1 MIVKAK
7 KTFWSFFTSIVGSA
21 VGALLAAIAIR
32 VFLFPNKLI
41 DGGVVGVSLIFAR
54 IFGDNYLSYFLM
66 ILNLPFIYLAYKHIR
81 KTFVVHMLIATIL
94 FAVFLSLLQTVP
106 SFEGDFLEIIV
117 IGGALLGA
125 GVGFIIRSGGCTDG
139 TEILAIIINR
149 KMGFTV
155 GQIILT
161 INIFIFAFYGWIF
174 KDWHIA
180 LKSLMTYIVAFKMI
194 DIVIAGLDE
203 VKAVLIM
210 TSKPKTIQN
219 LIMHQLG
226 LGLTVIP
233 GIGGF
238 SGEDRDILFII
249 IERLELAE
257 LKDLV
262 LTEDSTAFLAI
273 QNLHEVAYGRQI
285 SKISQKKDPSKR
297 KKNRF
302 FDFIDKK

>member
-1 MIVKAK
+1 MLIKAQ
-7 KTFWSFFTSIVGSA
+7 KTFWNFFTSILGTA

-32 VFLFPNKLI
+32 VFLFPNQLI
-41 DGGVVGVSLIFAR
+41 DGGVVGISLIFAR
-54 IFGDNYLSYFLM
+54 FFSDSYLSYFLL

-81 KTFVVHMLIATIL
+81 KTFVVHMLIATLL
-94 FAVFLSLLQTVP
+94 FAAFLSLFQNVSP
-106 SFEGDFLEIIV
+106 FKGDYLEIIV

-139 TEILAIIINR
+139 SEILAIIINR

-161 INIFIFAFYGWIF
+161 FNIFIFAFYGWIF

-194 DIVIAGLDE
+194 DIIITGLDE
-203 VKAVLIM
+203 IKSVLIM
-210 TSKPKTIQN
+210 TSKPKTIQD
-219 LIMHQLG
+219 LITHKLG

-238 SGEDRDILFII
+238 SGQNREILFVIV
-249 IERLELAE
+249 ERLDLAE

-262 LTEDSTAFLAI
+262 LSEDPSAFLTI
-273 QNLHEVAYGRQI
+273 QNLHEVAYGRQVT
-285 SKISQKKDPSKR
+285 KVFQKKIPSKR
-297 KKNRF
+297 KKSRIF
-302 FDFIDKK
+302 SSSEE

>member
-7 KTFWSFFTSIVGSA
+7 KTFWNFFTSILGTG
-21 VGALLAAIAIR
+21 VGALLAATAIR

-41 DGGVVGVSLIFAR
+41 DGGVVGISLIFAR
-54 IFGDNYLSYFLM
+54 FFGDNYLSYVLM
-66 ILNLPFIYLAYKHIR
+66 ILNIPFIYLAYKHIR

-94 FAVFLSLLQTVP
+94 FAAFLSLLQNTSPFV
-106 SFEGDFLEIIV
+106 GDSLEIIV

-149 KMGFTV
+149 RTGFTV

-161 INIFIFAFYGWIF
+161 LNIFIFSFYGWIF

-194 DIVIAGLDE
+194 DIIIAGLDE
-203 VKAVLIM
+203 VKSVLIM
-210 TSKPKTIQN
+210 TSKPETIQN

-226 LGLTVIP
+226 LGLTIIP
-233 GIGGF
+233 SFGGF
-238 SGEDRDILFII
+238 SGEEKNILYII
-249 IERLELAE
+249 VERLELAE

-262 LTEDSTAFLAI
+262 LTEDPTAFLAI

-285 SKISQKKDPSKR
+285 SKISQKKILSKKR
-297 KKNRF
+297 TRRF
-302 FDFIDKK
+302 FNF